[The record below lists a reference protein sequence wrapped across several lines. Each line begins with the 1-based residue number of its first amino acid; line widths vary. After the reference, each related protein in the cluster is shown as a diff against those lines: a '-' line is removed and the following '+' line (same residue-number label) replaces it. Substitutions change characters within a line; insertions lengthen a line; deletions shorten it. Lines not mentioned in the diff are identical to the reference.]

1 MLITR
6 VELENIK
13 SYKRVEVDFRRGTT
27 AISGANGAGKTT
39 LVEAIG
45 YALFNH
51 LPYKQDQFVREGEKY
66 GRIVVHLIGS
76 DDRPYVVERRCGSGA
91 RWFMTDEEA
100 SERLEQ
106 GADMQDRLHDLFGI
120 DRERPLESLFK
131 DALGVPQ
138 GTFTA
143 IFLETPSKRKQT
155 FDALLQIEDYKTSA
169 EYLLQVQHYYK
180 DQIAVQNAKINELT
194 FRTSELD
201 GWRIA
206 LEAAQQR
213 DEQQKQQE
221 ILWLQ
226 QRSDNEERLA
236 ALNVQKYQLEQL
248 KQTFHTSQTEHT
260 NAQLLLGRDEKLLQ
274 EAQTAQDI
282 VTASHD
288 DFQQYQQAEQALA
301 NLRKDEQQRNKLL
314 DQQRQLQTRK
324 AKSEAEQR
332 NLLQRLEEV
341 AVARRRV
348 EELVTLLEQQG
359 GLERRRD
366 DLRDKVTRYNTV
378 MKEGKRLRDT
388 IDGYKRQQA
397 ELEQRIAIIKPL
409 QPVADRFQEL
419 TEALAELR
427 VQSSRRESK
436 QSFLQQKRDA
446 LKRKQ
451 QERDEITDK
460 LRKVE
465 ANIEKIEAHRHEA
478 EEKPVLVAQREELTA
493 RQNRLEGNIEGYVNS
508 RAQSAGGQCPLLHQR
523 CLNIERLGMVSLESY
538 FDTQL
543 MKEHTELESV
553 LQQKQSVIQREQQIE
568 KYVENLGKLAMFTDK
583 RESYKE
589 HLQPIVDEIA
599 EFENDIKQLMQEL
612 TELANL
618 DSAISTTRKN
628 HEESKIAVEQ
638 VGKLPGLYEQV
649 QSYKEQIE
657 KGGTTL
663 DELRQELAEL
673 KGSDTLLKQTE
684 AELLALN
691 DPRSRS
697 KAQQHIVEQ
706 EGLYTEKLHGEEQ
719 RLAQVQEQIAQ
730 LDTQLAV
737 YNELDSAITQQEAR
751 RLSSQSGYQNYL
763 KNEDVARQLPERERA
778 YQQQLRKASQAVE
791 QLQAASQAFHNA
803 DAVFDEHELQAVH
816 EEVER
821 LKHNLVSLKSAIDSN
836 LRDIERL
843 VGQITQA
850 EALLEELKVA
860 QQEQQTLEDLNAM
873 MIQFRGYIKEAA
885 PFVLKAMLADI
896 SAEANRIFGEIMGD
910 RTAQLSWQ
918 NDYEI
923 VLRRQSTNRT
933 FAQLSGGEQ
942 MSAAL
947 SIRLALLKKLS
958 TLNLAFFDEPTQ
970 NMDELR
976 RMNLAEQ
983 IRRVRGFDQ
992 LLVIS
997 HDDTFEQGLDS
1008 IVRLSKEH
1016 GETRI
1021 VSDEEAQQERL
1032 LHYAS

>member
-13 SYKRVEVDFRRGTT
+13 SYKRIEVDFRHGTT

-143 IFLETPSKRKQT
+143 IFLETASKRKQT

-169 EYLLQVQHYYK
+169 EYLLEVQHYYK
-180 DQIAVQNAKINELT
+180 EQVAVQNVKINELS

-201 GWRIA
+201 GWRTA
-206 LEAAQQR
+206 LEIAQQR

-221 ILWLQ
+221 NLWLQ

-248 KQTFHTSQTEHT
+248 KQAFHTSQTEHT

-282 VTASHD
+282 VAASLD
-288 DFQQYQQAEQALA
+288 AFQHYQQAEQALA
-301 NLRKDEQQRNKLL
+301 NLRRDEQQRNKLL
-314 DQQRQLQTRK
+314 DQQRQLQAKK

-341 AVARRRV
+341 AVARQRV
-348 EELVTLLEQQG
+348 EELVTLVEQQG
-359 GLERRRD
+359 ELERRRD

-378 MKEGKRLRDT
+378 MKEGTRLRAT
-388 IDGYKRQQA
+388 IDGYRQQQT
-397 ELEQRIAIIKPL
+397 EREQRIALIKPL
-409 QPVADRFQEL
+409 QP
-419 TEALAELR
+419 LAERVHELSETLTQLQ
-427 VQSSRRESK
+427 VQSSERKNK
-436 QSFLQQKRDA
+436 QKLLQQKRDD
-446 LKRKQ
+446 LSNKQ
-451 QERDEITDK
+451 RDRDDIAEK

-465 ANIEKIEAHRHEA
+465 ASIEKIEEHRREA

-493 RQNRLEGNIEGYVNS
+493 RQNKLEGNIEGYVKS

-523 CLNIERLGMVSLESY
+523 CLNIQQLGMVSLESY
-538 FDTQL
+538 FDTL
-543 MKEHTELESV
+543 LTTEHAELDSV
-553 LQQKQSVIQREQQIE
+553 LQQKQNVMQREQQIE
-568 KYVENLGKLAMFTDK
+568 KYVEWLGKLAMYVD
-583 RESYKE
+583 RCESYKE
-589 HLQPIVDEIA
+589 HLLPVGNEIDRLEADIA
-599 EFENDIKQLMQEL
+599 ELTQEL
-612 TELANL
+612 IALETL
-618 DSAISTTRKN
+618 DTTISTTRKSYD
-628 HEESKIAVEQ
+628 ESKDADKQ
-638 VGKLPGLYEQV
+638 VRELPGLYEQV

-657 KGGTTL
+657 KGDADL
-663 DELRQELAEL
+663 SELRQELAEL
-673 KGSDTLLKQTE
+673 KGSDALLKQTE
-684 AELLALN
+684 AELLTLN

-697 KAQQHIVEQ
+697 KAQQHVVEQ
-706 EGLYTEKLHGEEQ
+706 EGLYTEKLHNEEQ
-719 RLAQVQEQIAQ
+719 RLTQMQEQIAQ
-730 LDTQLAV
+730 LDTQLV
-737 YNELDSAITQQEAR
+737 DYSELDNSITQQEAR

-803 DAVFDEHELQAVH
+803 DSAFDEHELQTVH

-821 LKHNLVSLKSAIDSN
+821 LKHNLVTLKSAIESN
-836 LRDIERL
+836 QRDIERL
-843 VGQITQA
+843 TGQITQA
-850 EALLEELKVA
+850 EALLEELKAA

>member
-1 MLITR
+1 MLITHI
-6 VELENIK
+6 ELENIK
-13 SYKRVEVDFRRGTT
+13 SYKKVSVNFRRGTT

-66 GRIVVHLIGS
+66 GRIVIHLIGS
-76 DDRPYVVERRCGSGA
+76 DDRPYIVERRCGSGA

-106 GADMQDRLHDLFGI
+106 GADMQDRLHDIFGI

-143 IFLETPSKRKQT
+143 IFLETASKRKQT

-169 EYLLQVQHYYK
+169 EYLLEVQRYYK
-180 DQIAVQNAKINELT
+180 EQMTVQNGKINELT
-194 FRTSELD
+194 FRTSEL
-201 GWRIA
+201 GEWRTT
-206 LEAAQQR
+206 LETTRQR
-213 DEQQKQQE
+213 DEQQKQQN
-221 ILWLQ
+221 IVWLQ
-226 QRSDNEERLA
+226 QLSHDEERQTI
-236 ALNVQKYQLEQL
+236 LNEQKHRLERL
-248 KQTFHTSQTEHT
+248 KQAFDNSQTAHT

-282 VTASHD
+282 VIASFD
-288 DFQQYQQAEQALA
+288 DFQQYQQAEQELA
-301 NLRKDEQQRNKLL
+301 QLRKDEQQRNKLRN
-314 DQQRQLQTRK
+314 QQGLLQTTK
-324 AKSEAEQR
+324 AESETR
-332 NLLQRLEEV
+332 RHGLHQRLEEV
-341 AVARRRV
+341 VVARQHV
-348 EELVTLLEQQG
+348 AELATLVGQQGELEQC
-359 GLERRRD
+359 RD

-378 MKEGKRLRDT
+378 MKEGTRLRAT
-388 IDGYKRQQA
+388 IDRYKQQQA
-397 ELEQRIAIIKPL
+397 ELQQRITTIEPL
-409 QPVADRFQEL
+409 QSVADRVHEL
-419 TEALAELR
+419 SETLTQLQ
-427 VQSSRRESK
+427 VQSSERRGK
-436 QSFLQQKRDA
+436 QNLLQEKRDE
-446 LKRKQ
+446 LSRKQ
-451 QERDEITDK
+451 RDHDDTTDK
-460 LRKVE
+460 LCKVE
-465 ANIEKIEAHRHEA
+465 TSIEKIEEHRQVA
-478 EEKPVLVAQREELTA
+478 EEKPVLVLQREELTA
-493 RQNRLEGNIEGYVNS
+493 RQNKLEGNIEGYVLS
-508 RAQSAGGQCPLLHQR
+508 RVQSAGGQCPLLHQT
-523 CLNIERLGMVSLESY
+523 CLNIKGLGMVSLESY
-538 FDTQL
+538 FDNLLT
-543 MKEHTELESV
+543 KEHAELDTV
-553 LQQKQSVIQREQQIE
+553 LQQKQSVVQREQQIE
-568 KYVENLGKLAMFTDK
+568 KYVEWLNKLGMYTD
-583 RESYKE
+583 RRDSYKE
-589 HLQPIVDEIA
+589 HLQPIVDEVA
-599 EFENDIKQLMQEL
+599 RLESDITEL
-612 TELANL
+612 TEELTALAML
-618 DSAISTTRKN
+618 DSTMSATRKSYD
-628 HEESKIAVEQ
+628 ESKVADKQ
-638 VGKLPGLYEQV
+638 VRELPGLYKQV

-657 KGGTTL
+657 KGDADL
-663 DELRQELAEL
+663 DELRQQLAEL
-673 KGSDTLLKQTE
+673 KGSDVLLKQTE
-684 AELLALN
+684 TELTALN

-697 KAQQHIVEQ
+697 RAQQHVVAQ
-706 EGLYTEKLHGEEQ
+706 EGLFTKQLGDEEQ
-719 RLAQVQEQIAQ
+719 RLQQTQEQILL
-730 LDTQLAV
+730 LDTQLAQ
-737 YNELDSAITQQEAR
+737 YSELDSLITQQEAK
-751 RLSSQSGYQNYL
+751 RLSSQNGYESYL
-763 KNEDVARQLPERERA
+763 KNEDAARLLPERERI
-778 YQQQLRKASQAVE
+778 YQQQVQVASQAVE
-791 QLQAASQAFHNA
+791 QLQGASQAFHDA
-803 DAVFDEHELQAVH
+803 DAAFDEHELHTIQ

-821 LKHNLVSLKSAIDSN
+821 LKDNLTELKGNIDRN
-836 LRDIERL
+836 QKDMDKL
-843 VGQITQA
+843 VRQIAQA
-850 EALLEELKVA
+850 EELLKELEAA

-873 MIQFRGYIKEAA
+873 MQQFRGYIKEAA

-1021 VSDEEAQQERL
+1021 VTDEEMQQERL

>member
-1 MLITR
+1 MLITH

-13 SYKRVEVDFRRGTT
+13 SYKKVSVDFRRGTT

-51 LPYKQDQFVREGEKY
+51 LPYKQEHFVREGEKY
-66 GRIVVHLIGS
+66 GRIVIHLIGS
-76 DDRPYVVERRCGSGA
+76 DDRPYIVERRCGSGA

-143 IFLETPSKRKQT
+143 IFLETASKRKQT

-169 EYLLQVQHYYK
+169 EYLLEVQHYYK
-180 DQIAVQNAKINELT
+180 EQMTIQNGKINELT
-194 FRTSELD
+194 FRTSEL
-201 GWRIA
+201 GEWRSA
-206 LEAAQQR
+206 LETARQR
-213 DEQQKQQE
+213 DEQQKQQN
-221 ILWLQ
+221 IVWLQ
-226 QRSDNEERLA
+226 QLSHNEERLTI
-236 ALNVQKYQLEQL
+236 LNQQKSQLEQL
-248 KQTFHTSQTEHT
+248 KQAFNNSQTAHT

-282 VTASHD
+282 VIASFD
-288 DFQQYQQAEQALA
+288 DFQQYQQAEQALI
-301 NLRKDEQQRNKLL
+301 NLRKDEQQRNKLRN
-314 DQQRQLQTRK
+314 QQGQLQTTK
-324 AKSEAEQR
+324 AKSETVQR
-332 NLLQRLEEV
+332 SLQQRLEEV
-341 AVARRRV
+341 AIAQQRV
-348 EELVTLLEQQG
+348 EELATLVEQQG
-359 GLERRRD
+359 ELEQRRD
-366 DLRDKVTRYNTV
+366 DFRDRVTRYDTV
-378 MKEGKRLRDT
+378 MKEGTRLRAT
-388 IDGYKRQQA
+388 IDRYKQKQA
-397 ELEQRIAIIKPL
+397 ELEQRITTIKPL
-409 QPVADRFQEL
+409 QFIAERVHELGETVARLQ
-419 TEALAELR
+419 
-427 VQSSRRESK
+427 VQSSERTSK
-436 QSFLQQKRDA
+436 QKLLQQKRDILSA
-446 LKRKQ
+446 KQ
-451 QERDEITDK
+451 RDRDDTTDK

-465 ANIEKIEAHRHEA
+465 VNIEKIEEHRQEA
-478 EEKPVLVAQREELTA
+478 EEKSALVLRREVLTA
-493 RQNRLEGNIEGYVNS
+493 RQNKLEGNIEGYVMS
-508 RAQSAGGQCPLLHQR
+508 RAQSAGGQCPLLHET
-523 CLNIERLGMVSLESY
+523 CLNIKGLGMVSLESY
-538 FDTQL
+538 FDNLLT
-543 MKEHTELESV
+543 KEHAELDTV
-553 LQQKQSVIQREQQIE
+553 LQQKQSIIQREQQIE
-568 KYVENLGKLAMFTDK
+568 KYVEWLGKLALYTER

-589 HLQPIVDEIA
+589 HLQPVVEEIA
-599 EFENDIKQLMQEL
+599 RLEADITELTQEL
-612 TELANL
+612 STLATL
-618 DSAISTTRKN
+618 DTTMSAARKSYD
-628 HEESKIAVEQ
+628 ESKEADKQ
-638 VGKLPGLYEQV
+638 VRELPGLYEQV
-649 QSYKEQIE
+649 KSFTEQIE
-657 KGGTTL
+657 KGDADL
-663 DELRQELAEL
+663 NDLRQQLAEL
-673 KGSDTLLKQTE
+673 KGSDLLLKQTE
-684 AELLALN
+684 TELLTLN

-697 KAQQHIVEQ
+697 KTQQHIVEQ
-706 EGLYTEKLHGEEQ
+706 ESLFTKQLYDEEQ
-719 RLAQVQEQIAQ
+719 RLAQTQEQIVL
-730 LDTQLAV
+730 LDTQLAQ
-737 YNELDSAITQQEAR
+737 YNELDNLITQQEAK

-763 KNEDVARQLPERERA
+763 KNEDAARQLPERERV
-778 YQQQLRKASQAVE
+778 YRQQLRKASEAVE
-791 QLQAASQAFHNA
+791 QQEAASQAFHDA
-803 DAVFDEHELQAVH
+803 DAAFDERELQMMRD
-816 EEVER
+816 EVER
-821 LKHNLVSLKSAIDSN
+821 LRDNLTTLKGGIDRN
-836 LRDIERL
+836 KQDMERL
-843 VGQITQA
+843 VEQIAQA
-850 EALLEELKVA
+850 EALLKELEIA

-873 MIQFRGYIKEAA
+873 MQQFRGYIKEAA
-885 PFVLKAMLADI
+885 PYVLKAMLADI

-1016 GETRI
+1016 GETHI
-1021 VSDEEAQQERL
+1021 VTDEETQQERL